1 MKRMLAAAIAVG
13 TALGCAIAA
22 HAQSY
27 PSKPITIIVGF
38 PPGGPTDI
46 VARVMGDKM
55 KDILGQPIIIENVS
69 GAAGTVG
76 GARAAGAAPD
86 GYTLNVGQWTTQVG
100 AGAIYPIKYHV
111 KDSFEPISLLT
122 ASYLWIIGKK
132 DLPANNLK
140 ELLALAKASPGKLTS
155 ASVGAGSAGHMCL
168 VDFQNKSG
176 TKFQHVPYRGG
187 APAVKDLLGGQVD
200 TACLEASQTLPQ
212 YRAGNLKIYGVVA
225 KQRWFGAPEVPTIAE
240 AGVPD
245 VELTFWHGLWG
256 PKGMPK
262 DVVAKLNAAVK
273 QAFADPAVKER
284 FAKLGHAIPPVE
296 QQTPEALAKHHKA
309 ELDKWWPIIKAA
321 GIKTQQ

>member
-1 MKRMLAAAIAVG
+1 MNRVLVAVAAVAAA
-13 TALGCAIAA
+13 LGSVAA
-22 HAQSY
+22 AQAQSY
-27 PSKPITIIVGF
+27 PSRPITIIVGF

-46 VARVMGDKM
+46 VARVVGEKM
-55 KDILGQPIIIENVS
+55 RESLGQPIIIENVS

-76 GARAAGAAPD
+76 GARVASAAPD

-132 DLPANNLK
+132 DLPANNMK
-140 ELLALAKASPGKLTS
+140 ELVALAKASPGKLTS

-176 TKFQHVPYRGG
+176 TQFQHIPYRGG
-187 APAVKDLLGGQVD
+187 APATQALLGGQVD

-225 KQRWFGAPEVPTIAE
+225 KKRWFGAPEVPTVAE

-256 PKGMPK
+256 PKGLPK
-262 DVVAKLNAAVK
+262 AVVAKLNDAVK
-273 QAFADPAVKER
+273 KAFADPAVKQR
-284 FAKLGHAIPPVE
+284 FASLGHVIPPVE
-296 QQTPEALAKHHKA
+296 EQNPEALAKHHQT

>member
-1 MKRMLAAAIAVG
+1 MQGILVSIIAVAAALASTIGAY
-13 TALGCAIAA
+13 
-22 HAQSY
+22 AQSY
-27 PSKPITIIVGF
+27 PSRPITLIVGF

-46 VARVMGDKM
+46 VARVVGEKM
-55 KDILGQPIIIENVS
+55 RQTLGQPVIVENVS

-76 GARAAGAAPD
+76 GARVASAAPD

-122 ASYLWIIGKK
+122 ASYLWIIGRK
-132 DLPANNLK
+132 DLPARNMK
-140 ELLALAKASPGKLTS
+140 ELVALAKASPGKLTS

-176 TKFQHVPYRGG
+176 TKFQHIPYRGG
-187 APAVKDLLGGQVD
+187 APATQALLGGQVD

-225 KQRWFGAPEVPTIAE
+225 KSRWFGAPEVPTAAE

-256 PKGMPK
+256 PKGLPK

-273 QAFADPAVKER
+273 TAFADPAVKER
-284 FAKLGHAIPPVE
+284 FASLGHVIPPVD
-296 QQTPEALAKHHKA
+296 QLNPQALAKHHQA
-309 ELDKWWPIIKAA
+309 EIDKWWPIIKAS